1 MAYGPKP
8 IRRLVKRARVKLL
21 VVPALAA
28 AAALAPLTG
37 AAQGSAIQAAAAG
50 APAVELEQTSL
61 GKILIDRAG
70 QTLFLFTRDR
80 HDKDSCAKVPGCL
93 ETWPA
98 LTTTRTPVAGP
109 GVRASL
115 LGTIKLHG
123 HVRQVTYA
131 GHPLYT
137 YSLGFAGK
145 FTYNIG
151 SQEYGGTW
159 EAVNAAGE
167 AVS

>member
-1 MAYGPKP
+1 MV
-8 IRRLVKRARVKLL
+8 LS
-21 VVPALAA
+21 ALAA
-28 AAALAPLTG
+28 AAALAPLTA
-37 AAQGSAIQAAAAG
+37 AAQGSGTQAVAAG
-50 APAVELEQTSL
+50 APTVELEQTSL
-61 GKILIDRAG
+61 GKILVDGAG
-70 QTLFLFTRDR
+70 QALFLFTRDR
-80 HDKDSCAKVPGCL
+80 HGRDSCAKVPGCL

-98 LTTTRTPVAGP
+98 LTTTHRPVAGP
-109 GVRASL
+109 GLRSSL

>member
-1 MAYGPKP
+1 MAFGRKP
-8 IRRLVKRARVKLL
+8 IQGLLRRVRVKL
-21 VVPALAA
+21 VVLSALA
-28 AAALAPLTG
+28 AAALAPLTA
-37 AAQGSAIQAAAAG
+37 AAQGSATPAAAAG
-50 APAVELEQTSL
+50 APKVKLEQTSL
-61 GKILIDRAG
+61 GKILVDGAG

-80 HDKDSCAKVPGCL
+80 HGKDSCAKVPGCL

-98 LTTTRTPVAGP
+98 LTTHRKPIAGP
-109 GVRASL
+109 GVSTSL

-151 SQEYGGTW
+151 S
-159 EAVNAAGE
+159 
-167 AVS
+167 